1 MPHRPRCKLLL
12 LAEILVSGIQVSFCF
27 PRFFLH
33 GRPASNWLTCSWGI
47 IRSRCILY
55 ASAYQTRPARE
66 RRTGRPRQWPTAFV
80 PGRIEQGIST
90 LMLRRTHSR
99 QIHAGVSFAEMA
111 ARSFTGLER
120 KGGRCCTAP
129 LRRAWRLTSWP
140 CPAFME
146 SVKQAQAGS
155 DPAHGV
161 PVPERHPAPHK
172 KQPRFCGQGCLSF
185 YRGQCFV
192 SAASFPS

>member
-1 MPHRPRCKLLL
+1 MRT
-12 LAEILVSGIQVSFCF
+12 AGIE
-27 PRFFLH
+27 
-33 GRPASNWLTCSWGI
+33 
-47 IRSRCILY
+47 
-55 ASAYQTRPARE
+55 PARLLMMGNRKQAAPCARISDPLRKRGTE
-66 RRTGRPRQWPTAFV
+66 RDGHCNVACCFWPEQV
-80 PGRIEQGIST
+80 EQGVSALT
-90 LMLRRTHSR
+90 LRRTRSR
-99 QIHAGVSFAEMA
+99 HIHAGAASARTA
-111 ARSFTGLER
+111 ARFCIGLER

-129 LRRAWRLTSWP
+129 LRRAGRLTSWP

-146 SVKQAQAGS
+146 SVKQVQMGFGPIHSA
-155 DPAHGV
+155 

>member
-1 MPHRPRCKLLL
+1 MRPH
-12 LAEILVSGIQVSFCF
+12 
-27 PRFFLH
+27 
-33 GRPASNWLTCSWGI
+33 I
-47 IRSRCILY
+47 IPVR
-55 ASAYQTRPARE
+55 QRE
-66 RRTGRPRQWPTAFV
+66 HRTGRPRQWPTAFV

-90 LMLRRTHSR
+90 LMLRRTRSR
-99 QIHAGVSFAEMA
+99 HIHAGAASARTA
-111 ARSFTGLER
+111 ARFCIGLER

-129 LRRAWRLTSWP
+129 LRRAGRLTSWP

-146 SVKQAQAGS
+146 SVKQAQMGFGPIHSA
-155 DPAHGV
+155 

-192 SAASFPS
+192 SAASIPS

>member
-129 LRRAWRLTSWP
+129 FRYAGQPVSKFPGFHGKQPRRRRGLTPFAALPPSSTSAYKK
-140 CPAFME
+140 C
-146 SVKQAQAGS
+146 S
-155 DPAHGV
+155 
-161 PVPERHPAPHK
+161 APYK
-172 KQPRFCGQGCLSF
+172 KQPRFCGAGLLIL
-185 YRGQCFV
+185 R
-192 SAASFPS
+192 

>member
-1 MPHRPRCKLLL
+1 MT
-12 LAEILVSGIQVSFCF
+12 SFL
-27 PRFFLH
+27 FLY

-47 IRSRCILY
+47 VRSRIILY

-90 LMLRRTHSR
+90 LMLRRTRSR
-99 QIHAGVSFAEMA
+99 RFHAGAAFAEMA

-129 LRRAWRLTSWP
+129 FRYVGRLISWP
-140 CPAFME
+140 YRLPWKTQLGTYRVRPCLQRSMPRKSAM
-146 SVKQAQAGS
+146 
-155 DPAHGV
+155 
-161 PVPERHPAPHK
+161 RHIKAAPLLRCRAAYFTFEKNHALY
-172 KQPRFCGQGCLSF
+172 QRHCFSRSARTPRCNHCKARTGLRLS
-185 YRGQCFV
+185 
-192 SAASFPS
+192 